1 MLRNKLFL
9 VVALMATLCACS
21 SDPMVVKTTK
31 GKVQGVEEEGT
42 IAFKGIPYARIERF
56 MPPKEV
62 ERWDTVMVC
71 DKYGPYAM
79 QTGGF
84 PGAVMSEENTC
95 TLNVWTKD
103 TKAKKPVMLWIHGG
117 GYATGHSSW
126 NPGYGLAQKD
136 VVFVSLN
143 HRLNILGYLD
153 LSSFGE
159 KYKYSGNVGEL
170 DIVAALEWIRDN
182 ISRFGGD
189 PDNVTIM
196 GHSGGGGKVGAIM
209 CMPSAKG
216 LFHKAIIYSG
226 VIVGSNTTATSSK
239 LGEAVVRELGLT
251 AADID
256 KIQTIPYDEL
266 NEAGRRATAGLQ
278 GISGGFAPTMDGE
291 VIVAQPFSPAF
302 ADFSKDIPIIIG
314 STLNEMGA
322 NYYNR
327 DVTLEEAKAI
337 LAPTFGED
345 TDAFIDAY
353 FQAWPD
359 GSLQDMLSQDR
370 VFRHNSV
377 ISCRGI
383 NAQGAAPVWNYLF
396 AWQKP
401 SDNYSAHGDELPF
414 FFNTIEAE
422 KRKVPE
428 ITPEVVH
435 MEDVM
440 SGYWVSFAY
449 TGNPNTG
456 DFPVWHSF
464 AEADEPCMIF
474 DTKIEERQAFDKRM
488 QELIHDHQGGRM
500 NQRNSPS
507 NNR

>member
-1 MLRNKLFL
+1 MLMKKIIFAACLA
-9 VVALMATLCACS
+9 VALCACS
-21 SDPMVVKTTK
+21 NDPMVVKTCA
-31 GKVQGVEEEGT
+31 GKVQGVKEEGT
-42 IAFKGIPYARIERF
+42 MAFKGIPYARIERF
-56 MPPKEV
+56 MPPQKV
-62 ERWDTVMVC
+62 EPWDTVMVC
-71 DKYGPYAM
+71 DQYGPYAM

-84 PGAVMSEENTC
+84 PGTVMSEENTC

-103 TKAKKPVMLWIHGG
+103 TKARKPVMLWVHGG

-182 ISRFGGD
+182 IKRFGGD

-196 GHSGGGGKVGAIM
+196 GHSGGGGKVGSIL

-239 LGEAVVRELGLT
+239 LGEAVVRELGI
-251 AADID
+251 APEEID
-256 KIQTIPYDEL
+256 KIQSVSYDEL
-266 NEAGRRATAGLQ
+266 NAAGRRATAGLV
-278 GISGGFAPTMDGE
+278 GIAGGFAPTMDGE
-291 VIVAQPFSPAF
+291 VIVTQPFRPAF
-302 ADFSKDIPIIIG
+302 AEFSKDIPVIIG
-314 STLNEMGA
+314 TTRNEFGA
-322 NYYNR
+322 NYYGKE
-327 DVTLEEAKAI
+327 VTLDEARKM

-345 TDAFIDAY
+345 TDAFIEAY
-353 FQAWPD
+353 REAYPD
-359 GSLQDMLSQDR
+359 GSLQDMLSLDR
-370 VFRHNSV
+370 TFRFNSV

-383 NAQGAAPVWNYLF
+383 NEQGGAPVWNYLF
-396 AWQKP
+396 DWQKP
-401 SDNYSAHGDELPF
+401 SDHYSAHGDELPF

-428 ITPEVVH
+428 ITPEISRLQ
-435 MEDVM
+435 EIM
-440 SGYWVSFAY
+440 SDYWVNFAY
-449 TGNPNTG
+449 TGNPNGEGLPT
-456 DFPVWHSF
+456 WHSYT
-464 AEADEPCMIF
+464 EANEPCIIF
-474 DTKIEERQAFDKRM
+474 DTPEVVEREAFDTRL
-488 QELIHDHQGGRM
+488 QELIYKHQR
-500 NQRNSPS
+500 R
-507 NNR
+507 

>member
-1 MLRNKLFL
+1 MKKNLFL
-9 VVALMATLCACS
+9 ILGLVAVLCSCN

-42 IAFKGIPYARIERF
+42 IAFKGIPYAKIERF
-56 MPPKEV
+56 MPPQETAA
-62 ERWDTVMVC
+62 WDTVMVC

-79 QTGGF
+79 QAGGF
-84 PGAVMSEENTC
+84 PGTVMSEENTC

-103 TKAKKPVMLWIHGG
+103 TKAKLPVMLWVHGG

-143 HRLNILGYLD
+143 HRLNILGYMD

-182 ISRFGGD
+182 IKRFGGD

-196 GHSGGGGKVGAIM
+196 GHSGGGGKVGSIM
-209 CMPSAKG
+209 CMPKAKG

-239 LGEAVVRELGLT
+239 LGEAVAKELGLT
-251 AADID
+251 AETID

-266 NEAGRRATAGLQ
+266 NAAGQRATAGLR
-278 GISGGFAPTMDGE
+278 GIAGGFAPTMDGE
-291 VIVAQPFSPAF
+291 VIVTQPFKPAF
-302 ADFSKDIPIIIG
+302 ADFSKNIPVIIG
-314 STLNEMGA
+314 TTLNEFGV
-322 NYYNR
+322 NYYGKEM
-327 DVTLEEAKAI
+327 TLDEARKI
-337 LAPTFGED
+337 LEPTFGED
-345 TDAFIDAY
+345 TDAFIQAY
-353 FQAWPD
+353 WEAYPD
-359 GSLQDMLSQDR
+359 GSLQDMLSLDR
-370 VFRHNSV
+370 TFRYNSV
-377 ISCRGI
+377 VSCRGI
-383 NAQGAAPVWNYLF
+383 NDQGGAPVWNYLF

-401 SDNYSAHGDELPF
+401 TDHYSAHGDELPF

-428 ITPEVVH
+428 ITPAVANL
-435 MEDVM
+435 EDVM
-440 SGYWVSFAY
+440 SDYWVNFAY
-449 TGNPNTG
+449 TGNPNG
-456 DFPVWHSF
+456 EGLPVWHSF
-464 AEADEPCMIF
+464 SEANEPCMIF
-474 DTKIEERQAFDKRM
+474 DEKVEEREAFDAKM
-488 QELIHDHQGGRM
+488 QALITKHLSR
-500 NQRNSPS
+500 
-507 NNR
+507 

>member
-370 VFRHNSV
+370 IFRHNSV

-474 DTKIEERQAFDKRM
+474 DTKIEERQAFD
-488 QELIHDHQGGRM
+488 
-500 NQRNSPS
+500 
-507 NNR
+507 

>member
-370 VFRHNSV
+370 IFRHNSV